1 MQHIGSQVDWN
12 GWLIGKTMA
21 AEHVV
26 KDAQFDGTYT
36 TEWDSDGFG
45 NAIWFDTLE
54 ETAEFITRNFPLL
67 KNKKER
73 AKQIKYMP
81 LPAEHVYR
89 QILGLRIMDGDK
101 IKVVKEDTG
110 ETVDDNSRRGYTTED
125 DAWAGVEQMFSR
137 N

>member
-1 MQHIGSQVDWN
+1 MTCRCP
-12 GWLIGKTMA
+12 LITK
-21 AEHVV
+21 
-26 KDAQFDGTYT
+26 
-36 TEWDSDGFG
+36 
-45 NAIWFDTLE
+45 
-54 ETAEFITRNFPLL
+54 NFPLS

-89 QILGLRIMDGDK
+89 QILGLRRIDGDK
-101 IKVVKEDTG
+101 IKVVKESTG
-110 ETVDDNSRRGYTTED
+110 ETVDDNSRRGYTTEE